1 MFVAS
6 ATDLLLRVRYLYSP
20 KEVWRFF
27 KLYGMPL
34 TYGLP
39 FLLDT
44 LPMILA
50 GKAGYDNS
58 LDFYYT
64 HDGCHGASRTKTHS
78 IYVEAGCYVVY
89 FVVIF
94 TALRD
99 LHRNVRAV
107 RAMTKKVTDFKVARQ
122 TSASR
127 ISLKGVCG
135 GFTSFK
141 RVVSRREGGG
151 WSLFRF

>member
-34 TYGLP
+34 TYLLP
-39 FLLDT
+39 FFLDT

-107 RAMTKKVTDFKVARQ
+107 RAGVEVVAS
-122 TSASR
+122 TSTPS
-127 ISLKGVCG
+127 S
-135 GFTSFK
+135 
-141 RVVSRREGGG
+141 
-151 WSLFRF
+151 